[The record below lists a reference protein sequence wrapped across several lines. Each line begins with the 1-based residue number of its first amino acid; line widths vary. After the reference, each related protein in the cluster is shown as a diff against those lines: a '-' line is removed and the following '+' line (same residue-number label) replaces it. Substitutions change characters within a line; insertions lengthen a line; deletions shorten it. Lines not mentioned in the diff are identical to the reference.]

1 VPELPEVDSY
11 RTGLAKSMKGWE
23 INGGKAI
30 WPRASVAD
38 FEKIRGE
45 KVVGFDRKGKYLI
58 IELDLHNIIVHLR
71 MTGRI
76 DIVEK
81 EEEPKYT
88 TVEINFTNGKKMCL
102 VDYRKFGRVWVVKD
116 ISKIVG
122 HLGVEP
128 LSNQFTTKKF
138 EEMLEKRTGRLKP
151 LLLNQQFIAGIGN
164 YLADEILFRASI
176 HPLRK
181 ANTLTK
187 EEKKILH
194 ISIRYIIKKAIDYG
208 GTTFLTFRGP
218 EGKKGE
224 FWKKLKVFRKTG
236 EPCPHCNK
244 PITRIVVGQRSTHL
258 CENKQKKPKKLN

>member
-1 VPELPEVDSY
+1 MPELPEVDSY

-23 INGGKAI
+23 ISGGKSI
-30 WPRASVAD
+30 WQRASDAD
-38 FEKIRGE
+38 FGKLKGE
-45 KVVGFDRKGKYLI
+45 KVVGFGRRGKYLI
-58 IELDLHNIIVHLR
+58 IELDLHNIIIHLR

-76 DIVEK
+76 DIVEEK
-81 EEEPKYT
+81 TPKYT
-88 TVEINFTNGKKMCL
+88 TVEINFSNNKKMCL

-116 ISKIVG
+116 ISIIVG
-122 HLGVEP
+122 HLGIEP
-128 LSNQFTTKKF
+128 LSNQFTARKF
-138 EEMLEKRTGRLKP
+138 NNMLEKRTGRLKP
-151 LLLNQQFIAGIGN
+151 LLLNQRFIAGIGN
-164 YLADEILFRASI
+164 YLADEILFKSAI

-181 ANTLTK
+181 ANTLTN

-194 ISIRYIIKKAIDYG
+194 RSIRYIIRKAIDYG

-244 PITRIVVGQRSTHL
+244 SITRIIVGQRSTHL
-258 CENKQKKPKKLN
+258 CENKQKMP